1 MNHKRQFTP
10 EFKKEAVALVT
21 EQGYTI
27 ARAAASLGISNKT
40 LHTWVSLAREQSN
53 GVLSDDERAELKRL
67 QKENKELRTEKEI
80 PKKGECL
87 LRETYVVRYRFILD
101 NATDFSV
108 RTLCRVMRVTAS
120 AWYAWRKK
128 PAEPLQKDV
137 EVRVRLKALFAASRQ
152 GAGSRTLV
160 KRLRG
165 EGIIISRWRVRK
177 IMQEEGLVCRQR
189 RTYKV
194 TTKPRPGAEVA
205 PDLLNQNFNPPGPN
219 QVWASDITYLKTG
232 EGWLYLAA
240 IMDLY
245 SRQIVG
251 WQVDRRMTSSLVCGA
266 LMKAYNLRTPPPGLV
281 VHTDR
286 GAQYTGQRFQALLSS
301 YRLRSSMGDV
311 GACWDNAVMER
322 FWGSLKHEW
331 LLLVP
336 QPTRAYMEQDVATY
350 IRYYNL
356 DRHHAANGDLSP
368 VRYEQM
374 AEKKVS

>member
-1 MNHKRQFTP
+1 
-10 EFKKEAVALVT
+10 
-21 EQGYTI
+21 
-27 ARAAASLGISNKT
+27 
-40 LHTWVSLAREQSN
+40 
-53 GVLSDDERAELKRL
+53 
-67 QKENKELRTEKEI
+67 
-80 PKKGECL
+80 
-87 LRETYVVRYRFILD
+87 
-101 NATDFSV
+101 
-108 RTLCRVMRVTAS
+108 
-120 AWYAWRKK
+120 
-128 PAEPLQKDV
+128 
-137 EVRVRLKALFAASRQ
+137 
-152 GAGSRTLV
+152 
-160 KRLRG
+160 
-165 EGIIISRWRVRK
+165 
-177 IMQEEGLVCRQR
+177 MQEEGLVCRQR

-205 PDLLNQNFNPPGPN
+205 PNLLNQNFNPPRPN
-219 QVWASDITYLKTG
+219 QVWARDITYLKTG

-266 LMKAYNLRTPPPGLV
+266 LMKAYNLRTHPPGLV

>member
-177 IMQEEGLVCRQR
+177 LMQEEGLVCRQR

-194 TTKPRPGAEVA
+194 TTKPPPGAEVA
-205 PDLLNQNFNPPGPN
+205 LNLLNQNFNPPGPN

-232 EGWLYLAA
+232 EGLLYLAA

-286 GAQYTGQRFQALLSS
+286 RAQYTGQRFQALLSS

>member
-87 LRETYVVRYRFILD
+87 LRETYVVRDRFILD

-177 IMQEEGLVCRQR
+177 LMQEEGLVCRQR

-205 PDLLNQNFNPPGPN
+205 PNLLNQNFNPPGPN

-266 LMKAYNLRTPPPGLV
+266 LMQAYNLRTPPPGLV

-311 GACWDNAVMER
+311 GACWDNAMMER

-356 DRHHAANGDLSP
+356 HRHHAANGDLSP

>member
-27 ARAAASLGISNKT
+27 ARAVASLGISNKT

-53 GVLSDDERAELKRL
+53 GVLSDDECAELKRL

-87 LRETYVVRYRFILD
+87 LRETYVVRDRFILD

-177 IMQEEGLVCRQR
+177 LMQEEGLVCRQR

-194 TTKPRPGAEVA
+194 TTKPHPVAEVA
-205 PDLLNQNFNPPGPN
+205 PNLLNQNFNPPGPN

-245 SRQIVG
+245 SRLIVG

-336 QPTRAYMEQDVATY
+336 QPTRAYMEHDVATY